1 MRFRRLTIYFLTG
14 CLAMKGVNH
23 LSFSL
28 RTHNT
33 YIVQKTWIRACKR
46 LLVTEHSWK
55 SRVYEFSSKHMCTLL
70 YFIRLHSSIAKQ
82 SVPLNENRIFSW
94 NSEPFLLWATPFI
107 YFRQLVISCL
117 KSSRRDCLGRAQI
130 FHGAPFLRLWE
141 FPMIGCFDVFC
152 GRTKQIKRLNLKHCL
167 PISMKFQ
174 KTQPTCKIPSNSLK
188 YGGTGWEYFSPLPRP
203 DKEEAGRTR
212 CWKIFLRPALA
223 AWYIMGPL
231 GSLKSHFQV
240 TPTILALIK
249 QKKEENF
256 DW

>member
-1 MRFRRLTIYFLTG
+1 MRFRRLKIYFLTR

-82 SVPLNENRIFSW
+82 SAPLNENRIFSL

-141 FPMIGCFDVFC
+141 FPMIGCFDVFLWVYKTNKKIEDENIAHQWEWSSRKLHQLAKFPATRWNMV
-152 GRTKQIKRLNLKHCL
+152 GQERLGILFPSPFAQTRRKRGVQGVERYFWDLRL
-167 PISMKFQ
+167 
-174 KTQPTCKIPSNSLK
+174 QPDI
-188 YGGTGWEYFSPLPRP
+188 
-203 DKEEAGRTR
+203 
-212 CWKIFLRPALA
+212 
-223 AWYIMGPL
+223 
-231 GSLKSHFQV
+231 
-240 TPTILALIK
+240 
-249 QKKEENF
+249 
-256 DW
+256 

>member
-1 MRFRRLTIYFLTG
+1 MRTAYI
-14 CLAMKGVNH
+14 
-23 LSFSL
+23 SL
-28 RTHNT
+28 
-33 YIVQKTWIRACKR
+33 
-46 LLVTEHSWK
+46 
-55 SRVYEFSSKHMCTLL
+55 
-70 YFIRLHSSIAKQ
+70 
-82 SVPLNENRIFSW
+82 

-117 KSSRRDCLGRAQI
+117 KSSKRDCLGRAQI

-141 FPMIGCFDVFC
+141 FPMIGCFDVFLWVYKTNKNIEDENIAHQSVWSS
-152 GRTKQIKRLNLKHCL
+152 RKLHQLA
-167 PISMKFQ
+167 KFPATRWNMVGQ
-174 KTQPTCKIPSNSLK
+174 AGNTFPL
-188 YGGTGWEYFSPLPRP
+188 SPHP